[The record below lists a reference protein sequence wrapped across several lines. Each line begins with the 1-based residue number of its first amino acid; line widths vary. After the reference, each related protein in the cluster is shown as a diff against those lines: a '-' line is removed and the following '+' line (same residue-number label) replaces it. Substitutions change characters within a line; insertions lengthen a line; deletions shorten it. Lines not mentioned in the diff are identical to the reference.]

1 MGRYFGG
8 RFGDMLSPTS
18 TIPNTKAILS
28 MRDHYYMK
36 KIAGGGLA
44 DPATTIA
51 ELDNVVSWSAI
62 PNEDHYTS
70 SAAQGTYYN
79 GTRHK
84 VMYGTG
90 TVDFDSYE
98 YPMYG
103 KFDIRGGDTSKDSFF
118 QLYAWQ
124 GIPANFTTSA
134 TEGTLFQMGVYWE
147 SSPNTDY
154 LTNTLEA
161 TTAVAD
167 GDAAYFVTSG
177 YGTKTWS
184 FYTGGSNS
192 NSEAHGSTARDSQAT
207 RSWSAANLTFV
218 CYGDNSGSNANKVK
232 VFHAN
237 TLWHTFSS
245 TIGSGRPVY
254 IYLGLGYP
262 SNGGNAWSSGLPK
275 FRYGNCESSLNAV

>member
-118 QLYAWQ
+118 QLYAPLTDVLYSTQ
-124 GIPANFTTSA
+124 CTSA
-134 TEGTLFQMGVYWE
+134 KLTASCVAMLAKPPFSMTPMFADFPSELRVTL
-147 SSPNTDY
+147 
-154 LTNTLEA
+154 
-161 TTAVAD
+161 
-167 GDAAYFVTSG
+167 
-177 YGTKTWS
+177 
-184 FYTGGSNS
+184 
-192 NSEAHGSTARDSQAT
+192 
-207 RSWSAANLTFV
+207 
-218 CYGDNSGSNANKVK
+218 
-232 VFHAN
+232 
-237 TLWHTFSS
+237 
-245 TIGSGRPVY
+245 
-254 IYLGLGYP
+254 
-262 SNGGNAWSSGLPK
+262 
-275 FRYGNCESSLNAV
+275 